1 MFKSSRS
8 AILIALIYG
17 IVGTV
22 WVAASYSYVRA
33 SLSDEGQINLL
44 FNQTL
49 LRAFFILFSTGL
61 LFFLVRGYTR
71 KLENSAIQSL
81 RLFEENPQPMYVFD
95 QETLGFLTVNNA
107 AIEKYGYSREE
118 FMRMTIKDI
127 RPKEEVARL
136 LRDRKVLVSG
146 FLSAGIWRHQTKTGK
161 LLDVEISSHFIEYN
175 GRKAE
180 LVFAHDVTE
189 RTKYENQILELN
201 RTLEVRVNE
210 RTKDLHESLHEQA
223 ALMEELETYNEELTS
238 TNEQLVHAQEL
249 IQRQAR
255 ELVLSSEH
263 KLNLVINNVKDF
275 IWSARYRQG
284 KFEVEIMSPAVANV
298 LGFTPEEYHQ
308 NERIWFDVIHPEDR
322 ERNAGLIGTLGQDS
336 YRELEYRVVHRKTR
350 EVRYVLSRIWANV
363 TGEENVIQLNG
374 IMTDITERRLQEE
387 EKSRLIE
394 QLVAHN
400 NDLMQFSYI
409 ASHNLRGPV
418 ASILGIVQLARDT
431 QSPEDIAT
439 LISHLNTSANKLDDV
454 IKDLNKVLEIRD
466 HQSLPKEWVNLQ
478 EVVENVKENLKDT
491 IAKNNAHIDI
501 DITAIP
507 RVYTIKSYL
516 HSIFYNLIGNSIKY
530 RSPERDPVIKI
541 IAEVTTTSAQVKFRD
556 NGLGIDTEKYGN
568 KLFSL
573 YQRFHNHVE
582 GKGLGLYLVRTQ
594 TTALGGRITLESKPD
609 SGTEFTLTF
618 PLHAIRPT

>member
-1 MFKSSRS
+1 M
-8 AILIALIYG
+8 IYG
-17 IVGTV
+17 TIGTL
-22 WVAASYSYVRA
+22 WVAASYSYVRS
-33 SLSDEGQINLL
+33 SLTDQAQIELL
-44 FNQTL
+44 LNQTL
-49 LRAFFILFSTGL
+49 LRGFFILFSTGL
-61 LFFLVRGYTR
+61 LFLLVRGYTR
-71 KLENSAIQSL
+71 KLENSASQSL
-81 RLFEENPQPMYVFD
+81 RLFEENPQPMWVFD
-95 QETLGFLTVNNA
+95 QETLRFLTVNNA

-118 FMRMTIKDI
+118 FLRMTIVDI
-127 RPKEEVARL
+127 RPREEVTRL
-136 LRDRKVLVSG
+136 LRDRKVLASG
-146 FLSAGIWRHQTKTGK
+146 FHSAGIWRHQTKAAK
-161 LLDVEISSHFIEYN
+161 ILDVEIYAHFIQYN

-180 LVFAHDVTE
+180 LVFAYDVTE
-189 RTKYENQILELN
+189 RTKYENQIMELN
-201 RTLEVRVNE
+201 RTLEQRVNE
-210 RTKDLHESLHEQA
+210 RTKDLHESLQEQA

-249 IQRQAR
+249 IQHQAR

-284 KFEVEIMSPAVANV
+284 KFEVEIMSPAVTDI
-298 LGFTPEEYHQ
+298 LGFTPEEYHE

-322 ERNAGLIGTLGQDS
+322 ERNAGMIGTLGQDS
-336 YRELEYRVVHRKTR
+336 YRELEYRVVHLKTR
-350 EVRYVLSRIWANV
+350 EVRYVLSRIWSNPTNEA
-363 TGEENVIQLNG
+363 NVIQLNG
-374 IMTDITERRLQEE
+374 IMTDITERKLQEE
-387 EKSRLIE
+387 EKTRLIE

-418 ASILGIVQLARDT
+418 ASILGIAQLARDT
-431 QSPEDIAT
+431 ESREDIAT
-439 LISHLNTSANKLDDV
+439 LINHLGTSANKLDDV

-466 HQSLPKEWVNLQ
+466 HQSRPKEWVTLNDLI
-478 EVVENVKENLKDT
+478 ENVQENLKETVERNKARFDVDVS
-491 IAKNNAHIDI
+491 AL
-501 DITAIP
+501 P

-541 IAEVTTTSAQVKFRD
+541 RADVTRTTAQISFAD
-556 NGLGIDTEKYGN
+556 NGLGIDTEKYGG

-594 TTALGGRITLESKPD
+594 TTALGGQITLD
-609 SGTEFTLTF
+609 SQLDQGTEFALTF
-618 PLHAIRPT
+618 PLLAIRPTESPVKT